1 MKWRVTHIP
10 VVSFLARRKAYPYLS
25 SLIAVG
31 QLLHLISTSD
41 SQFLPAGSSHI
52 SLMLPEFQVYS
63 SVSNIPPKK
72 KLQICMFLQCAC
84 LTFFSCFHFFGTR
97 ALTLPRQGPPSL
109 SISPTSPQ
117 SFHHLHLREPHIL
130 LQNSS
135 AQFQTQVHLL
145 AQQNTQ
151 DQQFCQDPNFQE
163 PTK

>member
-31 QLLHLISTSD
+31 QLLHLISSSD

-52 SLMLPEFQVYS
+52 SLMLPEFRVYS

-84 LTFFSCFHFFGTR
+84 LTFFSCFQFFGTR
-97 ALTLPRQGPPSL
+97 ALTLPRQGPRLCLFPQPLLSPFTTCTSVSSTYFSKTL
-109 SISPTSPQ
+109 LLNFRPKSIS
-117 SFHHLHLREPHIL
+117 
-130 LQNSS
+130 
-135 AQFQTQVHLL
+135 
-145 AQQNTQ
+145 
-151 DQQFCQDPNFQE
+151 
-163 PTK
+163 